1 MRSKVNY
8 LVLITQLQRV
18 IKKEKTGN
26 KVKNEIANI
35 TNLGT
40 TTALTTVEN
49 KILNVSNLV

>member
-35 TNLGT
+35 TNLAT

>member
-49 KILNVSNLV
+49 KILIVSNLV

>member
-35 TNLGT
+35 TNLAT

-49 KILNVSNLV
+49 KILIVSNLV